1 MKQAE
6 ADPLR
11 IDPIRAHE
19 RAAARRSARARAK
32 AEAATAA
39 QAEELRRTPPSVPVP
54 MVLRTEE
61 RTASFTMYR
70 PDAAFLAQ
78 LIAMRDAG
86 ALNDD
91 AGSEATVS
99 YRRTAASPR
108 RRPAGF
114 VVSASF

>member
-11 IDPIRAHE
+11 IDPIRARE
-19 RAAARRSARARAK
+19 RSAARRSARAK

-39 QAEELRRTPPSVPVP
+39 QAEELRRTPPSIPVP

-61 RTASFTMYR
+61 RSASFTMYR